1 MLGHRSPV
9 SSGGIWLDVNTVA
22 LLEGTRPV
30 WGITGRQR
38 VAIPIKQ
45 RERCP
50 RPQSALLARLQG
62 RCALDAPVPGAFP
75 PWQRRHLPVALLSG
89 DIDFVPL
96 PGYRD
101 GNGGGSQSADGIVAP
116 SGMLALIFLLD
127 CRAWLPGRDS
137 DTLPILTTAPCS
149 SSLPA
154 LALQG
159 RHCSPAIKIN

>member
-1 MLGHRSPV
+1 
-9 SSGGIWLDVNTVA
+9 
-22 LLEGTRPV
+22 V

-50 RPQSALLARLQG
+50 RPQSALLDRLQG

-89 DIDFVPL
+89 DFDFVPL
-96 PGYRD
+96 LGYRD
-101 GNGGGSQSADGIVAP
+101 GNGGGSQSADGIVAR

-137 DTLPILTTAPCS
+137 DNPFRS
-149 SSLPA
+149 
-154 LALQG
+154 
-159 RHCSPAIKIN
+159 